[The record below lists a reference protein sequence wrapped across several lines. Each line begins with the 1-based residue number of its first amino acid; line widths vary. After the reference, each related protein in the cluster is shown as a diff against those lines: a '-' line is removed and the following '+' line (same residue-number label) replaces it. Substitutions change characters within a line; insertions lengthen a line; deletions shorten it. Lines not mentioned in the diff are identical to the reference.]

1 LEKPTNY
8 TIKPLTKIKKT
19 KKQKQVA
26 ITDGM
31 AVLNDVDMNT
41 DSENDEK

>member
-1 LEKPTNY
+1 
-8 TIKPLTKIKKT
+8 
-19 KKQKQVA
+19 VA

-31 AVLNDVDMNT
+31 ALLNDVDMNT